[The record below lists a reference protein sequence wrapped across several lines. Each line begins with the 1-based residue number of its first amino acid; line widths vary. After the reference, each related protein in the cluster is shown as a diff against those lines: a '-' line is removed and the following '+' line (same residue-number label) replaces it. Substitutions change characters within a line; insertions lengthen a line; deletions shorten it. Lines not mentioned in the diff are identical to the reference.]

1 MDVIKRRPLLERVD
15 ELKESIEKLTDIV
28 TQSSGGMIEFS
39 EKSADTLPRGRL
51 QTKNIVSFR
60 KLLETLKKKSK
71 VVDIGS
77 GMGRTIMSASDIIIE
92 KELQVSCLDSWDSE
106 EYAKLLQ
113 KKTNEKVRYRWMND
127 EEDQDD
133 CYFEFKIVVDEI
145 TKDVSLIVSDF
156 AEEDE
161 LDEAKMLW
169 ENAIGSLKQV
179 LGAS

>member
-1 MDVIKRRPLLERVD
+1 MAGKIPFSLEIDFQASPQLLFQY
-15 ELKESIEKLTDIV
+15 LSTP
-28 TQSSGGMIEFS
+28 SGLS
-39 EKSADTLPRGRL
+39 EWFADNVNSRGEDF
-51 QTKNIVSFR
+51 TFIW
-60 KLLETLKKKSK
+60 
-71 VVDIGS
+71 D
-77 GMGRTIMSASDIIIE
+77 
-92 KELQVSCLDSWDSE
+92 DSE

-133 CYFEFKIVVDEI
+133 YYFEFKIVVDEI

-169 ENAIGSLKQV
+169 ENSIGSLKQV